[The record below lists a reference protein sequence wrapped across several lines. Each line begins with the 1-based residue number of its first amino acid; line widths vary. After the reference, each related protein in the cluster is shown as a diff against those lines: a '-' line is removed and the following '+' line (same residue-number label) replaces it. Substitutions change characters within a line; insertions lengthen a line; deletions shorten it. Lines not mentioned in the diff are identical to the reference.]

1 MPYPLII
8 KDDFFSD
15 PDAIVKESKRIREYA
30 LDQYQYPGVRT
41 KPLNLSNPKLFAYI
55 AQKIFHLFHDKTPD
69 VYTMTMAFQ
78 KINPYIKDDKWDR
91 KNRGWVHKD
100 YRLFG
105 GLIYMDKNPDKD
117 SGTGMYKSKDGY
129 DVIPN
134 EILSYKELLY
144 SGKLTDDRQYYQA
157 YDMMIN
163 QYEETLRIPNVYNRL
178 VLIPGDQPHAM
189 TTIGDKERNTIV
201 FFCTDAVGVYPPEY
215 KETLISIPNHE
226 L

>member
-91 KNRGWVHKD
+91 KNRGWVHTDKC
-100 YRLFG
+100 LFG
-105 GLIYMDKNPDKD
+105 GVIYLDKNPDKD
-117 SGTGMYKSKDGY
+117 AGTGIYESKYGY
-129 DVIPN
+129 DVQT
-134 EILSYKELLY
+134 EESMFYKELLY
-144 SGKLTDDRQYYQA
+144 NGKLIDNGQYEDA
-157 YDMMIN
+157 YDMIAD
-163 QYEETLRIPNVYNRL
+163 QYKETLRVPNVYNRL
-178 VLIPGDQPHAM
+178 VLIPGDQMHGM

-201 FFCTDAVGVYPPEY
+201 FFCYEAIGVYPPEY
-215 KETLISIPNHE
+215 RF
-226 L
+226 